1 MKYTEKKSFLKF
13 AALLLIAAVIF
24 PLLSGCGMSAVS
36 KKNKLKSNLYYRLG
50 VGFYQNGNYIKAMQ
64 EFIRAKMLYP
74 YSAKNYNAIG
84 IIYMKTARGN
94 KAVKNFMQAVKINP
108 QFSDAYY
115 NLGLIY
121 IKKKSYLKAKIFLKK
136 ALKNP
141 FYNKPY
147 ESYTQ
152 LAKIYIAENKIKKA
166 KKILTVSMLLDKNYF
181 LAYYYMGKCML
192 LENNLPAGL
201 YYFKKTLDANMFF
214 IPAKYYKG
222 LIYFKQKRYN
232 KAKYIFSSVYD
243 ADKADKYGAESLK
256 YIKKILILLNK

>member
-1 MKYTEKKSFLKF
+1 MKYTLKKSFLNF
-13 AALLLIAAVIF
+13 VLLILIAAVVF
-24 PLLSGCGMSAVS
+24 PLLSGCGMSSVA

-64 EFIRAKMLYP
+64 EFYKAKTFYR

-84 IIYMKTARGN
+84 IIYMKTDREN
-94 KAVKNFMQAVKINP
+94 RAVKNFKKAIEINP

-115 NLGLIY
+115 NLSLIY
-121 IKKKSYLKAKIFLKK
+121 IKNKNYLQAKKYLKK
-136 ALKNP
+136 ALKNH

-166 KKILTVSMLLDKNYF
+166 EKILTVSMLLDKKYF
-181 LAYYYMGKCML
+181 LTYFYLGKCML
-192 LENNLPAGL
+192 LENNLHAGL
-201 YYFKKTLDANMFF
+201 YYFNKTLEMNMFF
-214 IPAKYYKG
+214 IPAKYYEG

-232 KAKYIFSSVYD
+232 KAKHIFSYVYN
-243 ADKADKYGAESLK
+243 ADKADKYGTQSFK
-256 YIKKILILLNK
+256 YIKKILILLK